1 MVWIILALGLGGI
14 LKGATG
20 AGAPIVAVPLI
31 ALFYDV
37 PTAVTVL
44 MAPNL
49 LSNVWQGWENRKA
62 MLPRSFVLALTGGG
76 AVGAVLG
83 TWMLASLSADVLLTI
98 TGAVVLAYIGLR
110 LARPDWRLSFAT
122 AARIALPVGV
132 LAGTL
137 QGLAGV
143 SAPVSIGFLNAMR
156 LARPAFIGT
165 ISVFFM
171 GMTLVQI
178 PALFAAGLMG
188 WERMGLSLAAMIPIL
203 ICMPLGA
210 WAARHV
216 SAQVFD
222 RLILALLGL
231 IGLRLLAAGF
241 L

>member
-20 AGAPIVAVPLI
+20 AGAPIIAVPLI
-31 ALFYDV
+31 AVFYDV

-62 MLPRSFVLALTGGG
+62 MLPHGFVLALTGGG

-83 TWMLASLSADVLLTI
+83 TWMLARLGSDLLLTI
-98 TGAVVLAYIGLR
+98 TGAVVLAYIALR

-178 PALFAAGLMG
+178 PALFATGLMG
-188 WERMGLSLAAMIPIL
+188 WERLGLSLAAMIPIL

-222 RLILALLGL
+222 RLILVLLGL
-231 IGLRLLAAGF
+231 IGLRLLAAGVF
-241 L
+241 